1 MDIQSSLT
9 ALLALCGTITI
20 IGGAVGSLVAL
31 YRWLRKPSDSNSE
44 KIEKHEKELSELK
57 THVENDYQ
65 DIKEIKKMQSAM
77 CKALV
82 HIMDHQIYGN
92 HTEDMKQAKSDLLD
106 LISPS

>member
-1 MDIQSSLT
+1 MEYLDATMKIFNYIME
-9 ALLALCGTITI
+9 AAGVAGIF
-20 IGGAVGSLVAL
+20 VAL
-31 YRWLRKPSDSNSE
+31 YCWLRKPSTENKATLDR
-44 KIEKHEKELSELK
+44 HEDDIKELK
-57 THVENDYQ
+57 VHVESDYN

-92 HTEDMKQAKSDLLD
+92 HTDDMKQAKSDLLD